1 MTTDRCAYILTSMQ
15 TPSPCYCVT
24 VRRAAQTV
32 TQLYDTVLAPSGLK
46 VTQFSLLRAVVRHG
60 PASISTLAAAVY
72 LDRTTLGRNLHVLE
86 REGLVSFASG
96 DDLRERMV
104 QLTGKG
110 EAALAA
116 TAPLWEQAQAMVREA
131 LGKEQ
136 LEALTNLLAQLAVVA
151 S

>member
-1 MTTDRCAYILTSMQ
+1 MTPGKCAYILTIMK
-15 TPSPCYCVT
+15 TPSPCYCTT
-24 VRRAAQTV
+24 VRRAAHTV
-32 TQLYDTVLAPSGLK
+32 TQLYDTILAPSGLK
-46 VTQFSLLRAVVRHG
+46 VTQLSLLRAVARHG
-60 PASISTLAAAVY
+60 PASISTLAAAVH
-72 LDRTTLGRNLHVLE
+72 LDRTTLGRNLHVLK

-110 EAALAA
+110 EAALVAA
-116 TAPLWEQAQAMVREA
+116 APLWEQAQAMVREA

-136 LEALTNLLAQLAVVA
+136 LEVLSTLLAQLAAVA

>member
-1 MTTDRCAYILTSMQ
+1 LTTDKCAYILTSMK

-32 TQLYDTVLAPSGLK
+32 TQLYDTVLVPSGLK
-46 VTQFSLLRAVVRHG
+46 VTQFSLLRAVARHG

-86 REGLVSFASG
+86 CEGLVSFTSG
-96 DDLRERMV
+96 ADLRERMV
-104 QLTGKG
+104 QLTDKG

-116 TAPLWEQAQAMVREA
+116 AAPLWEQAQAMVREA

-136 LEALTNLLAQLAVVA
+136 LEALTTLLAQLAAVA